1 MRTIAPKWTDLAAGY
16 QSVRSLNERLE
27 TEFGHA
33 VQAGRKQQFRREM
46 SGWQKKRRVFFVLAM
61 IAPLSIITLCLTA
74 YYRREVA
81 CVIVYWV
88 ILVGIILVTL
98 AVAGRNYIREVMN
111 RPRQEDL
118 KKLPLDL
125 EQRWWDSLSPKDL
138 AVLDPRDQ
146 EKVSF
151 LALLAPSLPET
162 CLATYAPEL
171 LLINPAGIWLF
182 QLIPWSGTMVRQ
194 EGTWKQVH
202 IIRDKPGKEQ
212 PQVQVHQAAPDEEWL
227 QHKNEL
233 TNLLKTR
240 LPQQA
245 WTASLIQGGLVFTHP
260 KASLDKACIQGNLAA
275 YGLTGAWVKRL
286 LGAPEVDGF
295 NLEIQ
300 LEILDA
306 LQVHSAEA
314 AVSARELA
322 EQLYQASAEDLR
334 QSIVRMVI

>member
-1 MRTIAPKWTDLAAGY
+1 MHSIAPKWTDLVAGH
-16 QSVRSLNERLE
+16 QAVRSLNERLE

-33 VQAGRKQQFRREM
+33 VQAGQKQQFRRELT
-46 SGWQKKRRVFFVLAM
+46 GWQKKRRVFFVLVG

-111 RPRQEDL
+111 RPKPEDQ

-125 EQRWWDSLSPKDL
+125 EQRWWDNLSPKNL
-138 AVLDPRDQ
+138 AILDTGNK
-146 EKVSF
+146 EKVMF
-151 LALLAPSLPET
+151 LAMLGQSLPGT
-162 CLATYAPEL
+162 CLATYTPAL
-171 LLINPAGIWLF
+171 LLINPTGIWLF
-182 QLIPWSGTMVRQ
+182 QLVPWSGTIVRQ
-194 EGTWKQVH
+194 EGTWKQIQIV
-202 IIRDKPGKEQ
+202 RGKPGNEQ

-233 TNLLKTR
+233 TTILNER

-245 WTASLIQGGLVFTHP
+245 WAASLIQGGLVFTNP
-260 KASLDKACIQGNLAA
+260 EASLDKTRIQGNLAA
-275 YGLTGAWVKRL
+275 YGLTSGWTKRVL
-286 LGAPEVDGF
+286 STPEVDGF
-295 NLEIQ
+295 TLEIR

-306 LQVHSAEA
+306 LQVHGAEP

-322 EQLYQASAEDLR
+322 EQLYQAAAEELR
-334 QSIVRMVI
+334 QSIAKMVN